1 MLTIEEKE
9 NQAKLINRLGRIAD
23 SLESISDSLNGLYLI
38 MLNKEKNLDSYA
50 VDMEADFELSRED

>member
-23 SLESISDSLNGLYLI
+23 SLERIANSLDKRLCPNEICSNFEDYVADL
-38 MLNKEKNLDSYA
+38 
-50 VDMEADFELSRED
+50 EADFELTRVD

>member
-23 SLESISDSLNGLYLI
+23 SLEHISSSLDRLYLVI
-38 MLNKEKNLDSYA
+38 ISKDLAD
-50 VDMEADFELSRED
+50 DMEADLELSRED

>member
-9 NQAKLINRLGRIAD
+9 NQAKLINRLSRIAD
-23 SLESISDSLNGLYLI
+23 SLEHISDSLDKLYLMI
-38 MLNKEKNLDSYA
+38 LHNSLADYA